1 MINSICAGM
10 YCATCQLL
18 QLRWHSLGVS
28 SSAPTRLQAIAS
40 EIKSATTSMTS
51 VPKPLKFLRQHY
63 AGLKAT
69 FEAMPADAPNRA
81 AMADVLSVL
90 AMNSGAEGA
99 RESLRFRLA
108 GSSDSVGAW
117 GHEYVRRGKPAT
129 VLKASLGA
137 PCSTMMQRDETGR
150 GLQQVD

>member
-1 MINSICAGM
+1 MHRVQNA
-10 YCATCQLL
+10 A
-18 QLRWHSLGVS
+18 
-28 SSAPTRLQAIAS
+28 SALLQAIAT

-69 FEAMPADAPNRA
+69 LEGMPTGNPNRA

-99 RESLRFRLA
+99 RESLTFRLA
-108 GSSDSVGAW
+108 GSNESVGAW
-117 GHEYVRRGKPAT
+117 GHEYIRWERSARCLAQLCHTAVCCILKVHLMT
-129 VLKASLGA
+129 VCLM
-137 PCSTMMQRDETGR
+137 PCS
-150 GLQQVD
+150 